1 MSKKFSDLYLMKTQI
16 SFDMQKNFKSIL
28 MKIQIS
34 FVVVLLKKKNVFS
47 NLLQILKFKEEPN
60 LKPRHVNQLV
70 NKKLKM

>member
-1 MSKKFSDLYLMKTQI
+1 
-16 SFDMQKNFKSIL
+16 

-60 LKPRHVNQLV
+60 LKPRHFNQLV